1 MLSLLFAFAQGAT
14 IDFEDV
20 GDPIV
25 QHAGLPAGYGGFTWS
40 HPAHWMFGAHYPGS
54 GYDVGTRGSYALFT
68 AWSYDIEMAAPEPFD
83 LDGLWMTAA
92 WDPTEVV
99 VIEGW
104 SGGTLLYTE
113 TVTVRNDVATWLDLD
128 LLDVT
133 RVLFRPD
140 GNQIVMDD
148 LTWHRNAAPVALVDA
163 LTVAVTDDVTLQ
175 VDPSSINLRSG
186 GTWVTGWL
194 APDLEGDALL
204 TLSALASDPDGDPL
218 TYAWTVTAD
227 DGTTWLSED
236 AEPELELPVGSYTV
250 TLVVG
255 DGRLVSAPVS
265 GALEV
270 VALDPTGLDPTRLTL
285 NGVAGAAGTV
295 LGEELG
301 VKFSRAQV
309 AATLSLGWQ
318 TVRLGGDATGT
329 DQVRGVSS
337 R

>member
-1 MLSLLFAFAQGAT
+1 MLSLLLAFAQAAT

-20 GDPIV
+20 GDPLV
-25 QHAGLPAGYGGFTWS
+25 GHATLPAGYGGFTWS
-40 HPAHWMFGAHYPGS
+40 HPAHWMYGDRYPDS
-54 GYDVGTRGSYALFT
+54 GYDVGTRGSYSLFT
-68 AWSYDIEMAAPEPFD
+68 AWSYDIEMAAAQPFD

-113 TVTVRNDVATWLDLD
+113 TVTVRNDVATWFDLD

-140 GNQIVMDD
+140 GNQVVMDD
-148 LTWHRNAAPVALVDA
+148 IAWHRNAAPVAMVDA
-163 LTVAVTDDVTLQ
+163 LSVAVTDDVTLN

-186 GTWVTGWL
+186 GQWVTGWL
-194 APDLEGDALL
+194 AQDPDGDALL

-218 TYAWTVTAD
+218 TYAWTVTAE
-227 DGTTWLSED
+227 DGTTWRSED

-250 TLVVG
+250 TLTVG
-255 DGRLVSAPVS
+255 DGRVMSAPAS

-270 VALDPTGLDPTRLTL
+270 VALDPIGLDPTRLSL
-285 NGVAGAAGTV
+285 NGVAGDSGAV

-301 VKFSRAQV
+301 VKFSRAKL
-309 AATLSLGWQ
+309 AATLSPGWQ
-318 TVRLGGDATGT
+318 TVRLSGDAMGT